1 MKVGNIVI
9 LANLGELKVY
19 EAMPRDLEAEAGL
32 KPQNVKLDLINDKN
46 YIASHQKLHEVLSDQ
61 AGRFK
66 GGSQGRGSF
75 SRGSIGEKHT
85 IENEIEEDV
94 IREIADDISKI
105 ITEKNVPVYLAMPDM
120 ISKRVTERMSPQAK
134 EKVLKTV
141 EKDLMKTDKTELIAL
156 F

>member
-32 KPQNVKLDLINDKN
+32 KPENIKLDLINDKN
-46 YIASHQKLHEVLSDQ
+46 YIASHQKLHEVVSDQ

-66 GGSQGRGSF
+66 GGSQGRGTF

-85 IENEIEEDV
+85 IESEIEDDI
-94 IREIADDISKI
+94 IREIAEDISNI
-105 ITEKNVPVYLAMPDM
+105 ITEKNAPAYLALPDM
-120 ISKRVTERMSPQAK
+120 IFKRVTERISPQAK
-134 EKVLKTV
+134 EKVLKMV
-141 EKDLMKTDKTELIAL
+141 EKDLMKADKTELPEL